1 MTPAVLPA
9 IPPPPWRGIGSAR
22 LSRSFVAAHT
32 FLHILLSTE
41 RHGARRMIIR
51 GQSEGMRGRRRH
63 VGRFPGGR
71 IPAWRIPL
79 DSGIRGDNDASR
91 CAVFGRQSPIFS
103 LRLPIPSDDARHTEL
118 PLLFSFLSPH
128 FIFYFSFSV
137 PFSFLPHL
145 SFLPLLFFFFSL
157 SFSFLSLIPP
167 SLSRFVILPL
177 PVAQPYGTGHLA

>member
-103 LRLPIPSDDARHTEL
+103 LR
-118 PLLFSFLSPH
+118 H

>member
-103 LRLPIPSDDARHTEL
+103 LRLPIPSDDARHTEF

-128 FIFYFSFSV
+128 FIF
-137 PFSFLPHL
+137 PFLSLFL
-145 SFLPLLFFFFSL
+145 SFLIFLSFLFFFSL